1 VGCAYLLADSNVTRL
16 GPNHASNII
25 DAKGK
30 RMDFIDEWLRYLT
43 GNDDAPPSTATT
55 LYDLVVP

>member
-1 VGCAYLLADSNVTRL
+1 
-16 GPNHASNII
+16 
-25 DAKGK
+25 
-30 RMDFIDEWLRYLT
+30 MDFIDEWLRYLT